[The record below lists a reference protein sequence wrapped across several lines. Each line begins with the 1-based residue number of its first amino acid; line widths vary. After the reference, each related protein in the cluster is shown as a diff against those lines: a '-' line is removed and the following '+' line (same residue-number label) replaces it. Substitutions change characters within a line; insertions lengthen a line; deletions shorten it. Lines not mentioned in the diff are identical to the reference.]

1 MRWEGNEIIRK
12 NVEKYSISCDLKWG
26 YLDVAIKRRHMRD
39 IEKFHEAMLSHNY
52 PHEIA
57 VLSKQKTSE
66 LIGTDEYIGA
76 LLNMGN
82 GHLHPLNLCIGE
94 AMAAETLGAR
104 IFESSPVIKID
115 KTRKPRVHTEK
126 GSVSADSILLT
137 GNAYHQFD
145 KKMKNFIIPVNSF
158 VITTEPLS
166 EKQIKI
172 INPEDLAV
180 CDPNYILE
188 YFRLTG
194 DKRLL
199 FGTRLNYHGDNDEYI
214 KKELRKKMLRIYPNL
229 NEVNIDYG
237 WTGKIAVTVNHVPQL
252 GRLDSNIYYSQGYS
266 GHGVNTTHLAGKI
279 MAEVI
284 SGSMERFDLFN
295 KIKPVAIPGTHLFQ
309 KPILA
314 LGVML
319 YKIRDLL

>member
-1 MRWEGNEIIRK
+1 MCIR
-12 NVEKYSISCDLKWG
+12 
-26 YLDVAIKRRHMRD
+26 
-39 IEKFHEAMLSHNY
+39 
-52 PHEIA
+52 
-57 VLSKQKTSE
+57 
-66 LIGTDEYIGA
+66 
-76 LLNMGN
+76 
-82 GHLHPLNLCIGE
+82 
-94 AMAAETLGAR
+94 
-104 IFESSPVIKID
+104 
-115 KTRKPRVHTEK
+115 
-126 GSVSADSILLT
+126 DS
-137 GNAYHQFD
+137 
-145 KKMKNFIIPVNSF
+145 
-158 VITTEPLS
+158 
-166 EKQIKI
+166 
-172 INPEDLAV
+172 

-237 WTGKIAVTVNHVPQL
+237 WTGKIAVTINHVPQL

-295 KIKPVAIPGTHLFQ
+295 KIKPIAIPGTHFFQ